1 MEKPEEEIKEEY
13 IEPREAVQ
21 TIEEDPIVISDVD
34 DDLPLTECVE
44 KQKAENEQIV
54 NTFIEEAMTSNT
66 FENRMPR
73 VKQYNQVR
81 QKFNQLRVTHFSLF
95 FLTYWKIIQI
105 FSFFLLELYLG
116 LFDYGYFE

>member
-13 IEPREAVQ
+13 IEPREAAQ

-81 QKFNQLRVTHFSLF
+81 QKFNQFRVTHFPLF
-95 FLTYWKIIQI
+95 F
-105 FSFFLLELYLG
+105 
-116 LFDYGYFE
+116 